1 MAMRWKGGKS
11 RKRDEKGRER
21 ETGPVV
27 NITPF
32 ITLKDS
38 LSLSTTIFYI

>member
-1 MAMRWKGGKS
+1 MERRKKQKTGRKG
-11 RKRDEKGRER
+11 ERER